1 MKDTKE
7 KILKGSFQLFLK
19 HNYEKV
25 TVPEL
30 EKATGISR
38 GGIFHHTG
46 NKKNLF
52 IEVVNKY
59 LFELHDVQQKFSV
72 PEECTLQEFIEIYT
86 KSIDNTAKYVHSV
99 TEIKETELTNYYYH
113 FVLQASKYHPDFLK
127 FEERLMINE
136 LALWTR
142 IIKKAQE
149 SGEVKKELDTT
160 ALANQFYYYYYGISY
175 ITSYFGILNTEEL
188 RKQYVF
194 LYELV
199 KA

>member
-7 KILKGSFQLFLK
+7 KILKGSFKLFLK
-19 HNYEKV
+19 YNYEKV

-38 GGIFHHTG
+38 GGIFHYTG

-72 PEECTLQEFIEIYT
+72 PEECTLQEFMDIYI
-86 KSIDNTAKYVHSV
+86 KGIDDTAKYVHSL
-99 TEIKETELTNYYYH
+99 TEIKETELTNHYYH
-113 FVLQASKYHPDFLK
+113 FVLQASQYHPDFLK

-136 LALWTR
+136 LALWTH

-149 SGEVKKELDTT
+149 SGEVKKELDIT
-160 ALANQFYYYYYGISY
+160 AVASQFYYYYYGISY

-188 RKQYVF
+188 RKQYLF
-194 LYELV
+194 LYELI